1 MSDFQ
6 TKFYLNFIKDDRW
19 KYITSGLGNT
29 LKITVFALIFAVIIG
44 VLVAIIRYSYDKNHT
59 NKAGNFIQSLL
70 QFLLAVAN
78 GICHVY
84 LTIIRG
90 VPVVVQLM
98 IIYFIIFAS
107 PDVSKI
113 FCAVVAFS
121 LNSGAYVAEIVRGGL
136 NSVDKGQFEAG
147 RSLGFGYIA
156 TMWYIILPQ
165 AFKNILPALG
175 NEAVMLLKDTS
186 ISGYVAIQD
195 LTKGGDIIRSRTYDA
210 FMPLIAVALIY
221 LILVTILTLLLR
233 RLERRLQSSER

>member
-136 NSVDKGQFEAG
+136 
-147 RSLGFGYIA
+147 

-175 NEAVMLLKDTS
+175 NEAIMLLKDTS

>member
-107 PDVSKI
+107 PDVQN
-113 FCAVVAFS
+113 FYFYF
-121 LNSGAYVAEIVRGGL
+121 LH
-136 NSVDKGQFEAG
+136 
-147 RSLGFGYIA
+147 
-156 TMWYIILPQ
+156 
-165 AFKNILPALG
+165 
-175 NEAVMLLKDTS
+175 
-186 ISGYVAIQD
+186 
-195 LTKGGDIIRSRTYDA
+195 
-210 FMPLIAVALIY
+210 
-221 LILVTILTLLLR
+221 
-233 RLERRLQSSER
+233 